1 MAFGMNAYHVVT
13 SRIGEVARAVGP
25 LIGVVL
31 VLQLALVQ
39 APSTEVLRFAGGA
52 VLVVLG
58 LLLLLT
64 GIEVGILPMGRFI
77 GAELPRKG
85 SLVLIA
91 VAAFGLGLVTTLAE
105 PDVIVLA
112 SQVAEVSGG
121 AQRAQPLAW
130 LIATGVGVFS
140 ALALVRIV
148 LRLSIKMLLAVSYG
162 IMLVLSLVA
171 PPDLIALAYDAGSV
185 TTGVLSA
192 PILLALALGLS
203 AVVAR
208 GSSASDGFGLLGLAS
223 TGPILAV
230 LLLGLVS

>member
-1 MAFGMNAYHVVT
+1 
-13 SRIGEVARAVGP
+13 VAGFLKGRLADVLKAVGP
-25 LIGVVL
+25 LLVAVC
-31 VLQLALVQ
+31 VLQLAFVQ
-39 APSTEVLRFAGGA
+39 APLALFLQFLGGAALAIVGMVLLFAGID
-52 VLVVLG
+52 L
-58 LLLLLT
+58 
-64 GIEVGILPMGRFI
+64 GILPMGRFI

-85 SLVLIA
+85 SLLLIA
-91 VAAFGLGLVTTLAE
+91 AAGFGLGLATTLAE

-112 SQVAEVSGG
+112 SQVEEVSRG

-130 LIATGVGVFS
+130 LIAAGVGAFS

-148 LRLSIKMLLAVSYG
+148 LGVSIKVLLAAAYA
-162 IMLVLSLVA
+162 IMLGLSLVA

-208 GSSASDGFGLLGLAS
+208 RSPASDGFGLLGLAS
-223 TGPILAV
+223 TGPILAMLV
-230 LLLGLVS
+230 LGLLS